1 MAATCARFIAIER
14 QKHAAQA
21 HSNFPRASRIHQSLD
36 KSRFIFRLSE
46 LETLL
51 MKARQDT
58 ARFCCG
64 V

>member
-36 KSRFIFRLSE
+36 KSRFIFRLSVP
-46 LETLL
+46 T
-51 MKARQDT
+51 MRRRQQ
-58 ARFCCG
+58 
-64 V
+64 